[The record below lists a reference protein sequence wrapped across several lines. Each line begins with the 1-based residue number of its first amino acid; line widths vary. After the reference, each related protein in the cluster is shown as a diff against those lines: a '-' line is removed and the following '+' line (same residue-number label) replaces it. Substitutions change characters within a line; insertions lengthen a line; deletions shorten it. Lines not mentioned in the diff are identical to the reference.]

1 MEERGLIANVGRI
14 GPYMQGLR
22 TLVDHPLVGEVRGVG
37 LIAAIELV
45 LDKKRK
51 VAATTPGDV
60 GSIASRLLHERG
72 IIVRNVDDAL
82 SICPP
87 LIVNKDQIDELV
99 NGITGMLHDQRRL

>member
-1 MEERGLIANVGRI
+1 MIANVGRI

-72 IIVRNVDDAL
+72 IIVRNVNDAL
-82 SICPP
+82 SICPW
-87 LIVNKDQIDELV
+87 IKSTSSS
-99 NGITGMLHDQRRL
+99 TGSRACSTILRRL

>member
-1 MEERGLIANVGRI
+1 
-14 GPYMQGLR
+14 
-22 TLVDHPLVGEVRGVG
+22 LVGEVRGVG

-60 GSIASRLLHERG
+60 GSIASRLLQERG

-99 NGITGMLHDQRRL
+99 DGITGMLHDLKATVVNCREPH